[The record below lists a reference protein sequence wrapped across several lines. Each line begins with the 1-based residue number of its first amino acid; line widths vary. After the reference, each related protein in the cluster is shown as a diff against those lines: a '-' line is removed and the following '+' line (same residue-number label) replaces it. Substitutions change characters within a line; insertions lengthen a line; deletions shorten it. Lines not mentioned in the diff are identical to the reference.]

1 MEKLGILPAGFQYEN
16 AEAEAGPS
24 QSKKG
29 RRRGKRKLEEDSEIQ
44 QAAKR
49 RKEDQDRK
57 VGLLIGELYSLRKL
71 IDERDMV
78 GSDINERLCGV
89 EKQILELVAGQT

>member
-1 MEKLGILPAGFQYEN
+1 MKMQRQRPAQVSPRKAGAAEN
-16 AEAEAGPS
+16 ASWRKIARFNRPPKEE
-24 QSKKG
+24 KKTKT
-29 RRRGKRKLEEDSEIQ
+29 RRWDF
-44 QAAKR
+44 
-49 RKEDQDRK
+49 
-57 VGLLIGELYSLRKL
+57 LIGELYSLRKL